1 MYLAKCRDIY
11 ALSHE
16 YFVDVC
22 VQLEWQPRTRRVRGC
37 HSNCT
42 QTSTKYEG
50 DNAIVINT
58 KIYGNTIVIN
68 TKIGFVR
75 RLKNKEKK
83 NKVMHLLLLKKFFFQ
98 LNIKPA

>member
-1 MYLAKCRDIY
+1 MLCDNY

-37 HSNCT
+37 HSNWT

-58 KIYGNTIVIN
+58 KTY
-68 TKIGFVR
+68 
-75 RLKNKEKK
+75 
-83 NKVMHLLLLKKFFFQ
+83 
-98 LNIKPA
+98 

>member
-1 MYLAKCRDIY
+1 MFSIKDVHKSCLSYAYIY

-58 KIYGNTIVIN
+58 KIYGNAIVIN

-83 NKVMHLLLLKKFFFQ
+83 NLIIYFF
-98 LNIKPA
+98 

>member
-1 MYLAKCRDIY
+1 MENSFEAIKQPILVYNY

-50 DNAIVINT
+50 DND
-58 KIYGNTIVIN
+58 IVIN

-83 NKVMHLLLLKKFFFQ
+83 
-98 LNIKPA
+98 

>member
-1 MYLAKCRDIY
+1 MSLYLLSITQLSFNTNEISCMYIY

-16 YFVDVC
+16 YFVDVY

-58 KIYGNTIVIN
+58 KIYGNCY
-68 TKIGFVR
+68 
-75 RLKNKEKK
+75 
-83 NKVMHLLLLKKFFFQ
+83 Q
-98 LNIKPA
+98 Y